1 MIRYRFIY
9 QTILLGGIFF
19 SCTNEEANI
28 FTVSGHVYYLGEPI
42 EDVTVSI
49 DDQYNWTV
57 GTDADGFFHISSV
70 SSGEHQL
77 NMKKHFH
84 PFHKVGRDR
93 VRVLFHFFIRC
104 MHFDPN
110 LGSSSA
116 ERVQSIISN
125 NSEVVYRSLLLK

>member
-19 SCTNEEANI
+19 SCTNEEVNI

-57 GTDADGFFHISSV
+57 RTDADGFFNISSV

-77 NMKKHFH
+77 NMKKN
-84 PFHKVGRDR
+84 
-93 VRVLFHFFIRC
+93 LT
-104 MHFDPN
+104 DPQSTSDDTS
-110 LGSSSA
+110 GFT
-116 ERVQSIISN
+116 ERTMNISVHEDLEL
-125 NSEVVYRSLLLK
+125 SDLKLPKA